1 MYYRNTVKGNS
12 NKWEQSHSQT
22 HRHTATTNN
31 RNGVEKIE
39 VIKTR
44 EIVKNICIRVINC
57 QMDKI
62 RDLIYP
68 PPWFDTS

>member
-12 NKWEQSHSQT
+12 NKWEQSHLQT

-39 VIKTR
+39 VIKTLTR
-44 EIVKNICIRVINC
+44 NNEKYMHQGDQLSNG
-57 QMDKI
+57 QKI
-62 RDLIYP
+62 
-68 PPWFDTS
+68 